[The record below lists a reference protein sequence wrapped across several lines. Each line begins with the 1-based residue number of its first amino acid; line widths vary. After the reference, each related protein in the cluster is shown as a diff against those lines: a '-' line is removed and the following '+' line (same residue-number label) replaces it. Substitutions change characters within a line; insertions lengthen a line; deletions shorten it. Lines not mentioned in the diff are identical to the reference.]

1 MRTIQIFDTTL
12 RDGEQ
17 SPGVTLTQGEKVE
30 IALQLERLGVNL
42 IEAGFAASSPGDRQA
57 ITAVGKAVKNATVLS
72 LARCVE
78 RDIDYSW
85 EVLREATSPAI
96 HLFIA
101 TSPIHREFKLKMSRE
116 QVMEQ
121 ALAAIRHAKKYFS
134 MIEFSFEDGGRTE
147 MDFLTQM
154 TRAVIAAG
162 ANIVN
167 IPDTVGYLAPI
178 EYGNIFRTVRQEVPE
193 SQSIILS
200 AHCHDDLGM
209 AVANSLAAIEGGAG
223 QIEGTINGIGE
234 RAGNA
239 AIEEVAMALKTR
251 AIHYQ
256 ADTSLR
262 HQEISRTSRLVS
274 KLTGMVV
281 PGNKAIVGANAFAHE
296 SGIHQDGMLKHP
308 ETYEIMT
315 PETVGLDE
323 SRLVLGKHSGRHAFK
338 DKLIQLGY
346 PQAEEQINVLFGRFK
361 NLADRKKEVSDED
374 IIALIEEKIGERTEY
389 FTLLSLHVSYGSHA
403 VPTSTLRIKDQT
415 GEVKEEAAC
424 GNGSVDAIF
433 KAVDRITEEEVELV
447 DYRIHSVTHG
457 KDAQGEVSVQ
467 LKQGDITVRGRGVS
481 TDILE
486 ASARA
491 YLDAVNR
498 IFARSSIDRKPEGVL
513 ETATAL
519 HEGV

>member
-17 SPGVTLTQGEKVE
+17 SPGVTLTKGEKVE

-57 ITAVGKAVKNATVLS
+57 ITAVGKAVKDATIVS

-78 RDIDYSW
+78 GDIDYSW
-85 EVLREATSPAI
+85 EVLRQVESPAI
-96 HLFIA
+96 HMFIA
-101 TSPIHREFKLKMSRE
+101 TSPIHREYKLKLSKE
-116 QVMEQ
+116 QVMER
-121 ALAAIRHAKKYFS
+121 AIAAIHYSKRYFS
-134 MIEFSFEDGGRTE
+134 MIEFSFEDAGRTE
-147 MDFLTQM
+147 LDFLAEM
-154 TRAVIAAG
+154 TRQVIKAG
-162 ANIVN
+162 AKIVN
-167 IPDTVGYLAPI
+167 VPDTVGYLTPM
-178 EYGNIFRTVRQEVPE
+178 EYGNIFRELRQRVPE
-193 SQSIILS
+193 TADIILS

-251 AIHYQ
+251 EPYYQ
-256 ADTSLR
+256 AETTLL

-296 SGIHQDGMLKHP
+296 SGIHQDGMLKNP

-315 PETVGLDE
+315 PETVGLKE

-346 PQAEEQINVLFGRFK
+346 PQIDDQIKLLFGRFK
-361 NLADRKKEVSDED
+361 DLADRKKEISDED
-374 IIALIEEKIGERTEY
+374 IIALVEEKIGERQEY
-389 FTLLSLHVSYGSHA
+389 YTLLSFHLTYGSHA
-403 VPTSTLRIKDQT
+403 VPTATLRIKDET
-415 GEVKEEAAC
+415 GEIREEAAC

-433 KAVDRITEEEVELV
+433 KTVDRITSEDVELA

-457 KDAQGEVSVQ
+457 KDALGEVSVQ
-467 LKQGDITVRGRGVS
+467 LRQDGITVRGRGVS

-491 YLDAVNR
+491 YLDAMNR
-498 IFARSSIDRKPEGVL
+498 LVARRKDREPEDVIELAVTLQKG
-513 ETATAL
+513 E
-519 HEGV
+519 

>member
-17 SPGVTLTQGEKVE
+17 SPGVTLTKGEKVE

-42 IEAGFAASSPGDRQA
+42 IEAGFAVSSPGDRQA
-57 ITAVGKAVKNATVLS
+57 ITAVGKAVKDATIVS

-78 RDIDYSW
+78 GDIDYSW
-85 EVLREATSPAI
+85 EVLRQAESPAI
-96 HLFIA
+96 HMFLA
-101 TSPIHREFKLKMSRE
+101 TSPIHREYKLKLSKE
-116 QVMEQ
+116 QVMER
-121 ALAAIRHAKKYFS
+121 AISAIHYAKRYFS
-134 MIEFSFEDGGRTE
+134 MIEFSFEDAGRTE
-147 MDFLTQM
+147 LDFLATM
-154 TRAVIAAG
+154 TRRVIKAG
-162 ANIVN
+162 AKIVN
-167 IPDTVGYLAPI
+167 VPDTVGYLTPI
-178 EYGNIFRTVRQEVPE
+178 EYGNIFRELRQRVPE
-193 SQSIILS
+193 TADIILS

-209 AVANSLAAIEGGAG
+209 AVSNSLAAIEGGAG
-223 QIEGTINGIGE
+223 QVEGTINGIGE

-251 AIHYQ
+251 EPYYQ
-256 ADTSLR
+256 AETTLQ

-296 SGIHQDGMLKHP
+296 SGIHQDGMLKNP

-315 PETVGLDE
+315 PETVGLKE

-346 PQAEEQINVLFGRFK
+346 PQDEEQIELLFGRFK
-361 NLADRKKEVSDED
+361 DLADRKKEISDED
-374 IIALIEEKIGERTEY
+374 IIALVEEKIGERQEY
-389 FTLLSLHVSYGSHA
+389 YSLLSFHLTYGSHA
-403 VPTSTLRIKDQT
+403 VPTATLRIQDET
-415 GEVKEEAAC
+415 GEIREEAAC

-433 KAVDRITEEEVELV
+433 KTVDRITSEDVELA

-457 KDAQGEVSVQ
+457 KDALGEVSVQ
-467 LKQGDITVRGRGVS
+467 LKQDGITVRGRGVS

-491 YLDAVNR
+491 YLDAMNR
-498 IFARSSIDRKPEGVL
+498 LVARRKDREPEDVIQIAVTLQKG
-513 ETATAL
+513 E
-519 HEGV
+519 

>member
-1 MRTIQIFDTTL
+1 MRMIQIFDTTL

-17 SPGVTLTQGEKVE
+17 SPGVTLTKGEKVE

-57 ITAVGKAVKNATVLS
+57 ITAVGKAVKDATIIS

-78 RDIDYSW
+78 GDIDHSW
-85 EVLREATSPAI
+85 EVLRGAVSPAI
-96 HLFIA
+96 HMFIA
-101 TSPIHREFKLKMSRE
+101 TSPIHRQYKLKLTKQ
-116 QVMEQ
+116 QVKER
-121 ALAAIRHAKKYFS
+121 AIAAIRYAKKYFS
-134 MIEFSFEDGGRTE
+134 MIEFSFEDAGRTE
-147 MDFLTQM
+147 LDFLAEM
-154 TRAVIAAG
+154 TREVIAAG

-167 IPDTVGYLAPI
+167 VPDTVGYLTPI
-178 EYGNIFRTVRQEVPE
+178 EYGNIFRELRDRIPE
-193 SQSIILS
+193 TESIILS
-200 AHCHDDLGM
+200 AHCHDDLGL

-251 AIHYQ
+251 AAHFQ
-256 ADTSLR
+256 ANTTLQ

-296 SGIHQDGMLKHP
+296 SGIHQDGMLKNP

-315 PETVGLDE
+315 PETVGLTE

-338 DKLIQLGY
+338 EKLIQLGY
-346 PQAEEQINVLFGRFK
+346 PQPEEQINLLFERFK
-361 NLADRKKEVSDED
+361 NLADRKKEIADED
-374 IIALIEEKIGERTEY
+374 IIALVEEKIGDQQDY
-389 FTLLSLHVSYGSHA
+389 FTLLSFHLSYGSHA
-403 VPTSTLRIKDQT
+403 VPTASLRIKDET
-415 GEVKEEAAC
+415 GEIHEEAAC

-433 KAVDRITEEEVELV
+433 KTVDRITKEEVELA

-457 KDAQGEVSVQ
+457 KDALGEVSVQ
-467 LKQGDITVRGRGVS
+467 LRQDGVTVIGRGVS

-498 IFARSSIDRKPEGVL
+498 LVARWKDRETEDVL
-513 ETATAL
+513 ETAATL
-519 HEGV
+519 LKGE